1 MTKIKKYIYTDIDGN
16 FREIKTDESMGF
28 GFYLFSLVVGVILA
42 SAVFFA
48 ANFVL
53 AAVNPLE
60 KPLSPELAIAIY
72 TGLGI
77 FFVITIILVGRAR
90 LMRMNVYKVE
100 FGWDPQK
107 EDIKQFVK
115 RMGITREQFQ
125 NALKNY
131 KKRKKLEKNKNI
143 ITSK

>member
-1 MTKIKKYIYTDIDGN
+1 MTKIKKYTYTDVDGN
-16 FREIKTDESMGF
+16 FREIKTDDSMGF
-28 GFYLFSLVVGVILA
+28 GFYLFSLVFGVILA

-48 ANFVL
+48 ANFML
-53 AAVNPLE
+53 GAVNPLE
-60 KPLSPELAIAIY
+60 KPLSPELAIVIY

-90 LMRMNVYKVE
+90 LMRINVYKVE

-107 EDIKQFVK
+107 EDIKKFVE
-115 RMGITREQFQ
+115 RMRITREQFQ

-131 KKRKKLEKNKNI
+131 KKRKKLEKKKI
-143 ITSK
+143 